1 MAFLLIN
8 GSGWSSTT
16 TLNTLPPEARIYYQ
30 YHPYANQTFKVLQ
43 RASGKRNQVTLALC
57 ASKTLTV
64 PEWMLQPESSLFQ
77 IDSSVVIPQQVLL
90 ELLDFLLANC
100 SAPEP
105 LNRPKEKPNGTKKL

>member
-1 MAFLLIN
+1 MAFLLAGDN
-8 GSGWSSTT
+8 GFPSTT

-64 PEWMLQPESSLFQ
+64 PEWMLQPESALLQ
-77 IDSSVVIPQQVLL
+77 IDSTVAVPQQVLL

-100 SAPEP
+100 SAPEL
-105 LNRPKEKPNGTKKL
+105 LNRPQEKPNGTKKL